1 MKCPRCVQKI
11 HRGAE
16 SCPHCGFCLGTADEE
31 FGKDEVVVKSLTDAA
46 GLLRKQER
54 HIVQDAMD
62 GFSRRFPQLFFGVYT
77 GVFRESA
84 NLRQFGFW
92 LLNRAVF
99 EDLDSQRPNA
109 SGIILVIDVE
119 GKAAGLTYGYLL
131 DPYLNED
138 ETFFCL
144 TKAHPYW
151 LERRIADGVVALLRA
166 LEKILKRK
174 SRQVKRDAERFER
187 KVTTPPQIGDLVK
200 KVRSG
205 HSREEKQEV
214 ETGGE
219 R

>member
-1 MKCPRCVQKI
+1 M
-11 HRGAE
+11 
-16 SCPHCGFCLGTADEE
+16 
-31 FGKDEVVVKSLTDAA
+31 VKALTDAA

-62 GFSRRFPQLFFGVYT
+62 RFSQKFPQLFFGVYT
-77 GVFRESA
+77 GVFREST

-92 LLNRAVF
+92 LINRAAF
-99 EDLDSQRPNA
+99 EDVDLQRPNA

-119 GKAAGLTYGYLL
+119 GKAAGLTYGYFL
-131 DPYLNED
+131 DPYLDED

-151 LERRIADGVVALLRA
+151 LERRIADGIVALMQA

-174 SRQVKRDAERFER
+174 SRQAKRDPERFER
-187 KVTTPPQIGDLVK
+187 KVTPPSQIGDLVK
-200 KVRSG
+200 KIRSG
-205 HSREEKQEV
+205 PSRAEKQDA
-214 ETGGE
+214 ETGGK